1 MTLESEILERI
12 RPTPAEQSALEAKVA
27 RITQILRE
35 RIRERGLSAEPLLVG
50 SVAKGTHLTANEVDL
65 FVLFPEETPR
75 ETLEKEGLA
84 LGTFLD
90 RREKMF
96 AEHPYT
102 HGYFEGLEVEIVP
115 CYKIV
120 DSSKKMS
127 AVDRTP
133 FHARYV
139 SDRLT
144 GAGRD
149 QVRLLKAFCK
159 GTGTYGAEARVQGF
173 SGYLCELL
181 GLKYGSFQAVLEAAR
196 EWRAG
201 TRLELDRAA
210 TRSFPEPLIFVD
222 PVDGGRNVAS
232 AVSAGTLALFTEAA
246 RAYLASPK
254 QAFFFPRPRRPLGA
268 TAAAALLRR
277 RGTSLLGIAL
287 PRPELTED
295 VLYPQVHKARRA
307 IEELFV
313 REGFSFLAS
322 RAEALPTAV
331 LFLFEFEVSFLP
343 AVERHLGPP
352 VGVKNAEDFLAKWR
366 GNRAAASEPFLEGD
380 R

>member
-1 MTLESEILERI
+1 MAGVRAHRAGTPADRLRVRRLHEAHAPLSPAQPLLPLFFFPAHLLPLFFSIPLKRSPSLPAAVTLESEILERI
-12 RPTPAEQSALEAKVA
+12 RPTPAEQSALEARVA
-27 RITQILRE
+27 RITQILCE

-102 HGYFEGLEVEIVP
+102 HGYFEGLAVEIVP
-115 CYKIV
+115 GYKIV

-210 TRSFPEPLIFVD
+210 TRSFPEPLIFV
-222 PVDGGRNVAS
+222 
-232 AVSAGTLALFTEAA
+232 
-246 RAYLASPK
+246 
-254 QAFFFPRPRRPLGA
+254 
-268 TAAAALLRR
+268 
-277 RGTSLLGIAL
+277 
-287 PRPELTED
+287 
-295 VLYPQVHKARRA
+295 
-307 IEELFV
+307 
-313 REGFSFLAS
+313 
-322 RAEALPTAV
+322 
-331 LFLFEFEVSFLP
+331 
-343 AVERHLGPP
+343 
-352 VGVKNAEDFLAKWR
+352 
-366 GNRAAASEPFLEGD
+366 
-380 R
+380 